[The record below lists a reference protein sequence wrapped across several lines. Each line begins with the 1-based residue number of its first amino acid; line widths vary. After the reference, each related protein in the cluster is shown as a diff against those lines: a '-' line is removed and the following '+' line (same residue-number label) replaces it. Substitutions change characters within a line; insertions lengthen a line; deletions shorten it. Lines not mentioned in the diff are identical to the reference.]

1 MTPSRRP
8 VFFIDWCLGKTVADA
23 LEAVNV
29 QIERH
34 GDHFQQSTPDTEW
47 LSVAGDRDWVV
58 LTKDKAIGKN
68 ILELRAI
75 AKAHVKVFA
84 LASGNL
90 TRQDM
95 ANLFVQA
102 ISKLEKFSQG
112 NKPPF
117 IAKIY
122 KNGTV
127 KVWRNRTE
135 LLKFLK
141 GSTI

>member
-1 MTPSRRP
+1 MTLSKQP
-8 VFFIDWCLGKTVADA
+8 VFFIDWCLGRTVADA
-23 LEAVNV
+23 LEAANV

-47 LSVAGDRDWVV
+47 LAVAGEKGWIV

-75 AKAHVKVFA
+75 AKANVKVFA

-90 TRQDM
+90 TRQNM
-95 ANLFVQA
+95 AHLFVQT

-112 NKPPF
+112 NQPPF
-117 IAKIY
+117 IAKLY
-122 KNGTV
+122 KTGTV
-127 KVWRNRTE
+127 KLWRNRTE

-141 GSTI
+141 GSTT